1 MLEAPT
7 VLGYRRWKQI
17 DDEHFLP
24 AVTASLDHLHRKGLL
39 DLEPSPE
46 LTRTLLAISNA
57 LLTLITQDNDP
68 ATARHKIIPIWE
80 RLLGSL
86 RAPD

>member
-1 MLEAPT
+1 
-7 VLGYRRWKQI
+7 VLGYERWQQI
-17 DDEHFLP
+17 DDENFLP
-24 AVTASLDHLHRKGLL
+24 AVTSSLDHLHHKGLL

-46 LTRTLLAISNA
+46 LARTLLAISNA

-68 ATARHKIIPIWE
+68 ATARHEIIPIWE

-86 RAPD
+86 RTPD